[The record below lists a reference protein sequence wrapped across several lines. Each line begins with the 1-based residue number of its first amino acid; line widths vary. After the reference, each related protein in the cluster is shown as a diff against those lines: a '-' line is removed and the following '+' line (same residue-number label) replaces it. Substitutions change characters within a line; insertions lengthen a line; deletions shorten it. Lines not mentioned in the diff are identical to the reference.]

1 MKKSITLLAF
11 AIVSVA
17 NASNSKDAVTS
28 NLKNGV
34 TTETKFVS
42 HPDPSL
48 IQSELGNLQKT
59 PKTLDAIINDD
70 LRITEGVVPAKISL
84 KIKKDKKVQP
94 VQLKKSLQN

>member
-1 MKKSITLLAF
+1 MKKSITLLAL
-11 AIVSVA
+11 AIVSFA
-17 NASNSKDAVTS
+17 NASNSNDTFSTV
-28 NLKNGV
+28 KNGIV
-34 TTETKFVS
+34 NETKFVS

-70 LRITEGVVPAKISL
+70 LRITEGAVPAKISL
-84 KIKKDKKVQP
+84 TVKKVKKVQP